1 MTIQTLRAKRD
12 AYIESGNLAMERLC
26 TMAIWRKLHG
36 IDMAAK
42 VGAKL

>member
-12 AYIESGNLAMERLC
+12 AHMESGNLAMARLA

-36 IDMAAK
+36 IEKAAK
-42 VGAKL
+42 VGALL